1 MRPFRLQSV
10 ARLRNM
16 EEERA
21 AAELLR
27 RRQFRDNADLRT
39 IQADA
44 ALDSATL
51 PAEAD
56 VRGWQAAVA
65 ARAAASAAAVE
76 AATAAELAG
85 ADEAGARTAWS
96 AARTRTATLT
106 KLADRHRAAERA
118 EANHSEQLVLDEI
131 ASQRAHHGGVA
142 R

>member
-10 ARLRNM
+10 ARLRQM

-27 RRQFRDNADLRT
+27 RRQFRRNADLRT

-44 ALDSATL
+44 ALGGATL
-51 PAEAD
+51 PTEAD
-56 VRGWQAAVA
+56 VRGWQQAVA

-76 AATAAELAG
+76 AATAAELAS
-85 ADEAGARTAWS
+85 ADEDSARTAWS
-96 AARTRTATLT
+96 AARTRTTTLA
-106 KLADRHRAAERA
+106 KLAERHRAAELA
-118 EANHSEQLVLDEI
+118 EANHAEQLVLDEM
-131 ASQRAHHGGVA
+131 ASQRAQHGGGT